1 MEILAAILV
10 GIVALE
16 HLFIMILEMFF
27 IDSKVAKRSFK
38 LPKHL
43 EGDRNVAVMFA
54 NQGLYNGFLAAGLIW
69 GLILGFNPIGHMI
82 QLFFVICVVVAA
94 VFGGIT
100 SNKSIIVKQGL
111 PAVLALVILLA
122 VI

>member
-1 MEILAAILV
+1 MEIIAAVFV

-16 HLFIMILEMFF
+16 HVFIMILEMFF
-27 IDSKVAKRSFK
+27 INSKAAKRSFK

-69 GLILGFNPIGHMI
+69 GLILGADPMGHMI
-82 QLFFVICVVVAA
+82 QLFFVICVVIAA
-94 VFGGIT
+94 IFGGFT

-111 PAVLALVILLA
+111 PAVLALIFLLLA
-122 VI
+122 

>member
-1 MEILAAILV
+1 MDMIAAVFV

-16 HLFIMILEMFF
+16 HVFIMILEMFF
-27 IDSKVAKRSFK
+27 INSKAAKRSFK

-69 GLILGFNPIGHMI
+69 GLILGADPMGHMI
-82 QLFFVICVVVAA
+82 QMFFVICVVIAA
-94 VFGGIT
+94 IFGGFT

-111 PAVLALVILLA
+111 PAVLALIFLLLA
-122 VI
+122 

>member
-1 MEILAAILV
+1 MDIIAAVFV

-16 HLFIMILEMFF
+16 HVFIMILEMFF
-27 IDSKVAKRSFK
+27 INSKAAKRSFK

-69 GLILGFNPIGHMI
+69 GLILGADPMGHMI
-82 QLFFVICVVVAA
+82 QLFFIICVVIAA
-94 VFGGIT
+94 IFGGFT

-111 PAVLALVILLA
+111 PAVLALIFLLLA
-122 VI
+122 